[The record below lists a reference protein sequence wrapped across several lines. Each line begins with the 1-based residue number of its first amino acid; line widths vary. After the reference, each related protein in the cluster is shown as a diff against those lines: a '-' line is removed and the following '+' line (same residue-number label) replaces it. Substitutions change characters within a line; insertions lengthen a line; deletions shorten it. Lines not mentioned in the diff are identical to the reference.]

1 MFIKQLSN
9 RYPIVNSGSAVR
21 AQLPFLCFD
30 FSTFPQADKV
40 KNHTFWNLFTVAPG
54 LFAKHAG
61 KPCTGQGF
69 VV

>member
-30 FSTFPQADKV
+30 FSTFPQPNKV
-40 KNHTFWNLFTVAPG
+40 KTHTF
-54 LFAKHAG
+54 
-61 KPCTGQGF
+61 
-69 VV
+69 